1 MRTPVTDILDLP
13 HAVPLYSAT
22 CPRGNRFANLEG
34 RMLRCVRFTLVVVAT
49 VSAVLLCTP
58 ASAGMV
64 ATPAGPSDD
73 QAERKMAIESL
84 KARLA
89 DSGVDPAKCE
99 AKLEKLETADLVQLS
114 LHAEA
119 SRHAGSAAVAIAI
132 SVAVVG
138 ALLLVILETY
148 YP

>member
-1 MRTPVTDILDLP
+1 
-13 HAVPLYSAT
+13 
-22 CPRGNRFANLEG
+22 
-34 RMLRCVRFTLVVVAT
+34 MLRCVRFTLVAVAAL
-49 VSAVLLCTP
+49 SAVMLCTP

-64 ATPAGPSDD
+64 ATPSGPSGD

-89 DSGVDPAKCE
+89 ESGVDPAASE
-99 AKLEKLETADLVQLS
+99 SRLEKLETRDLVQLS
-114 LHAEA
+114 LHAES
-119 SRHAGSAAVAIAI
+119 SRHAGSAAIAIAI

-138 ALLLVILETY
+138 ALFLVIMETY